1 MFPFDLLFLSI
12 SLACLIPATWAWP
25 IGRNRFQQRNFKTLS
40 SIYDITIYPNQV
52 PILEYGASAVPA
64 GLFNQDVVGRVDP
77 VGNFT
82 GFQDSIEY
90 FFALAPTP
98 QTNSASQAITSIQL
112 TEFSSACPSVAASVV
127 YLYTSVVNPGA
138 PDNGK
143 PLPPLKQV
151 GENLISDRRCLQ
163 SSQSTVAPF

>member
-25 IGRNRFQQRNFKTLS
+25 IGMNRHERRNFKTLE
-40 SIYDITIYPNQV
+40 SIYNLTIFPNQL
-52 PILEYGASAVPA
+52 PILAQGAAAVPN
-64 GLFNQDVVGRVDP
+64 GLFNQNIVGRVDP

-82 GFQDSIEY
+82 GFDDSVEY
-90 FFALAPTP
+90 FFALAPVP
-98 QTNSASQAITSIQL
+98 LANLASEAITRIQL

-127 YLYTSVVNPGA
+127 YLFTSVVNPGS

-151 GENLISDRRCLQ
+151 GEIFISDRR
-163 SSQSTVAPF
+163 